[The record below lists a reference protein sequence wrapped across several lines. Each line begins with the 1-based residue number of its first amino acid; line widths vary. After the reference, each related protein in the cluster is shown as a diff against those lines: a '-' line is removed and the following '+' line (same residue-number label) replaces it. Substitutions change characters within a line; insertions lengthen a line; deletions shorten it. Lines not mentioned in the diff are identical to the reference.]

1 MKRNIAL
8 FFIVIVS
15 SFFAVQPAF
24 AQEHNFQ
31 DISQKIEKLS
41 EGLVG
46 RIGVAAQEIG
56 SGESITVN
64 GDETFVMAS
73 TYKVAIA
80 VTLLDLVDKGQLK
93 LTDLIDLPPEMMVA
107 GNNAIAES
115 YIHPG
120 IKLSVANLIEVMIT
134 ESDNTATDVSLK
146 LAGGPQAVTKK
157 LRSIGIT
164 EQRVDRYC
172 SELLKDFYGL
182 QDKTSVS
189 PSVIA
194 EAIAKDPTLLVQMT
208 TPNIEFEK
216 DPRDQSTPKA
226 MLELLLAIDSGKVLS
241 EKSRAFLLAT
251 MSRTYTGKD
260 RLRGLL
266 PKGTPV
272 AHKTGTIGGVAN
284 DVGFITLPDGRRFA
298 IVVYTKSSTTPV
310 ADQDRAIAEISRTLY
325 DFYYLTAQDK

>member
-15 SFFAVQPAF
+15 SFVAVQPAF

-31 DISQKIEKLS
+31 DISQKIEKVS
-41 EGLVG
+41 QGLVG

-146 LAGGPQAVTKK
+146 LAGGPEAVTKK

-182 QDKTSVS
+182 QDKASVS
-189 PSVIA
+189 PSVVA
-194 EAIAKDPTLLVQMT
+194 EAIAKDPTLLLKMT
-208 TPNIEFEK
+208 TANMEFEK

-251 MSRTYTGKD
+251 MSRTRTGTE